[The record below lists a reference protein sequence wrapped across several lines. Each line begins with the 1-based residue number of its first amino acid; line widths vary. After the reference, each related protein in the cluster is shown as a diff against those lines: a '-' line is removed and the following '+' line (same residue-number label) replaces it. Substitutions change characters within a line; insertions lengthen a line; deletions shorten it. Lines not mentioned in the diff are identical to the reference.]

1 MTQVKLTGPYP
12 TGQKRIARGLEQAKS
27 HYSVIVI
34 GSGYGA
40 GVAASRLARA
50 GQEVAVLERGKEI
63 LPGEYPNKLSDAK
76 GAMQFNAKGGRI
88 GAPDAMFEV
97 HVNDDQYALVGCGLG
112 GTSLINAN
120 VSLEVDKRLLDQAHW
135 PAAFRE
141 NPQEID
147 AYYERAREMLSPS
160 VYPETYPKLGKL
172 EALEHSAKA
181 MGERFYKTPINVT
194 FEDKTNKFGVPQPA
208 CTNCGDCTSGC
219 NVGAK
224 NTTLMNYLPDA
235 ANHGA
240 QIFTQAKVLWIERA
254 GEGEDARWHVHV
266 AHNTEEPV
274 DPPVIITADHVILGA
289 GAIGSTEILL
299 RSREQGLPL
308 SDRLGESFS
317 GNGDAL
323 GFAYDS
329 YFKSTKDGDDVTAQP
344 FYAMGIGTSDVGE
357 EAYPGPCITGVID
370 MRNADDPAK
379 GLVIEEGVAPGIL
392 AAGLGPAFFFGEAL
406 ADGFTRF
413 GFDQVKPRL
422 MDAKAM
428 GEAVQTDPASIAD
441 WAYKGP
447 MARTLTYLVMSVDDS
462 GGSLALEDDRITI
475 RWSHAGEQ
483 QTFRNDDAKMREAA
497 EAIEAQYFSD
507 PLWSEQLGR
516 KLITVHPIGGCG
528 MGDDASRGVVDDTCR
543 VFAGSSGSDV
553 HPGLYVC
560 DGAALPAAVGVNP
573 LLTITAV
580 AERAVEKLAARE
592 GWSIDYSLGQEGPL
606 PPPPADNDEERADQ
620 PALPQLDHLK
630 LGIARWVAGHAIGP
644 VADAVAHAAKQ
655 FESGAIAEG
664 ATAIR
669 KLVQDHPGA
678 MSPGMAF
685 TETMA
690 GHISA
695 TGCHHRPCGHVERIS
710 DDYVNGSA
718 WGQVED
724 SVCHFKL
731 TVTTDNLHR
740 MIEDTRHR
748 SRITGEVWV
757 SAISPD
763 PLEVR
768 EGTFQL
774 LVADPDK
781 AESWTMLYDM
791 VLEGPDG
798 PIHFHGFKTLEQRG
812 TGSTASDP
820 WSDLTTL
827 FVTLRRGEDASGELI
842 GRGILRLGIDEFM
855 RQLTTITVHDSDTLV
870 GHIINLIPRAKSAIE
885 TYFMAKYAGF
895 FAMTVFRAYGGML
908 ATLNDF
914 PSKDAANLKL
924 RDLRLPS
931 AERHVVPTGDGVNIG
946 LTRYRGGPRG
956 PVVLAPGFSVRAS
969 SFATPTVD
977 ENLTESLV
985 AQGYDVWL
993 FDYRASADSGN
1004 STERPPE
1011 FCIDDIARYD
1021 WPAAI
1026 DKIRSVTGADSVQ
1039 ALAHCVGS
1047 MSLLMGIG
1055 AGWVSHVRSFI
1066 SSQLTLHPVTDWLNY
1081 MKADLG
1087 IAGMLG
1093 EISLLDGHIDFVSQG
1108 TDADY
1113 EIDAIAYQIPMPE
1126 GQECKSPTVRR
1137 VFGVFGPSW
1146 DLRQLGRDTYLA
1158 LGGMFSRVSLSPFKH
1173 LQDVMRKG
1181 LAVNAQGKA
1190 VYTDED
1196 AARRLAL
1203 PITFLSGATNQ
1214 IFYPESGQRT
1224 RVWLSDH
1231 NGSALYSQKI
1241 IPDYG
1246 HMDLFIGRNAHRDV
1260 TPWIIEELE
1269 RLDQKDSAGTQRHIA

>member
-1 MTQVKLTGPYP
+1 MTIQNPF
-12 TGQKRIARGLEQAKS
+12 GQKRIARSLDEVKS
-27 HYSVIVI
+27 HYTVLVV

-50 GQEVAVLERGKEI
+50 GQDVCILERGKEM
-63 LPGEYPNKLSDAK
+63 LPGEYPNKLADAQ

-88 GAPDAMFEV
+88 GSPDALFEV

-120 VSLEVDKRLLDQAHW
+120 VSLELDKRLLDQAHW
-135 PAAFRE
+135 PAAFRDD
-141 NPQEID
+141 PHAID
-147 AYYERAREMLSPS
+147 TYYERAREMLAPNA
-160 VYPETYPKLGKL
+160 YPDTYPKLGKL

-181 MGERFYKTPINVT
+181 MGKRFYKTPINVN

-219 NVGAK
+219 NIGAK

-240 QIFTQAKVLWIERA
+240 EIFTQAKVQWVERD
-254 GEGEDARWHVHV
+254 GDIWRVHVEHNGEDGASV
-266 AHNTEEPV
+266 T
-274 DPPVIITADHVILGA
+274 ITADHVVLGA

-299 RSREQGLPL
+299 RSRAKGLSL
-308 SDRLGESFS
+308 SDRLGTHFS

-329 YFKSTKDGDDVTAQP
+329 YFKSKKDGDDVTADP
-344 FYAMGIGTSDVGE
+344 IYAMGIGTSDVGQ
-357 EAYPGPCITGVID
+357 EAYPGPCITGIID
-370 MRNADDPAK
+370 MRDSKDVTK
-379 GLVIEEGVAPGIL
+379 GLVIEEGAAPGIL
-392 AAGLGPAFFFGEAL
+392 ATALAPAFFFGEAL

-422 MDAKAM
+422 LDAKAM
-428 GEAVQTDPASIAD
+428 GEAVQTDPGSIAE

-462 GGSLALEDDRITI
+462 HGNLALEDDRITI

-483 QTFRNDDAKMREAA
+483 QTFRHDDDKMREAA

-516 KLITVHPIGGCG
+516 KVITVHPIGGCG
-528 MGDDASRGVVDDTCR
+528 MGDDAASGVVDDSCR
-543 VFAGSSGSDV
+543 VFSGASGNDV

-560 DGAALPAAVGVNP
+560 DGAAIPGAVGVNP

-580 AERAVEKLAARE
+580 AERAVEKLALRQ
-592 GWSIDYSLGQEGPL
+592 GWTIDYTLGEEGPL
-606 PPPPADNDEERADQ
+606 PQEVPAEEAG
-620 PALPQLDHLK
+620 AEPQAVPHHESLK
-630 LGIARWVAGHAIGP
+630 LSVAKWVGGHAIGP
-644 VADAVAHAAKQ
+644 VADAVTNAAKH
-655 FESGAIAEG
+655 FESGALEEG
-664 ATAIR
+664 KAAIR
-669 KLVQDHPGA
+669 NLVKEHPEA
-678 MSPGMAF
+678 MSPGLAF

-695 TGCHHRPCGHVERIS
+695 TGCHHRPCGHVERIR
-710 DDYVNGSA
+710 DDYVNGAA
-718 WGQVED
+718 WGQSED
-724 SVCHFKL
+724 SACSFKL

-740 MIEDTRHR
+740 MIEEPEHR
-748 SRITGEVWV
+748 SRITGEVLV

-763 PLEVR
+763 PMPVR
-768 EGTFQL
+768 EGVFRL
-774 LVADPDK
+774 LVANPDK
-781 AESWTMLYDM
+781 AESWKMLYDM
-791 VLEGPDG
+791 VLDGPDG
-798 PIHFHGFKTLEQRG
+798 PIHFHGFKTLEERG
-812 TGSTASDP
+812 QGSSKSDP
-820 WSDLTTL
+820 WTDLTTL
-827 FVTLRRGEDASGELI
+827 FVTLRHGEDESGELI
-842 GRGILRLGIDEFM
+842 GRGVLKLGIDEFM

-870 GHIINLIPRAKSAIE
+870 GHIVNLIPKARKAIE
-885 TYFMAKYAGF
+885 TYFQAKYAGF

-914 PSKDAANLKL
+914 AGKDAANLSL
-924 RDLRLPS
+924 RDLHLPP

-956 PVVLAPGFSVRAS
+956 PLVLAPGFSVRAS
-969 SFATPTVD
+969 SFATPTID

-1004 STERPPE
+1004 DTEHPPE
-1011 FCIDDIARYD
+1011 FNIDDIARYD
-1021 WPAAI
+1021 WPAAVA
-1026 DKIRSVTGADSVQ
+1026 KVRAVTGADSVQ

-1055 AGWVSHVRSFI
+1055 AGWVTHVRSLI

-1087 IAGMLG
+1087 VAGMLG
-1093 EISLLDGHIDFVSQG
+1093 QISLLGGHMDFVSQG
-1108 TDADY
+1108 TEADY
-1113 EIDAIAYQIPMPE
+1113 EIDAVAYQIPVPE
-1126 GQECKSPTVRR
+1126 GQACKNPTCRR
-1137 VFGVFGPSW
+1137 VFGTFGPSW
-1146 DLRQLGRDTYLA
+1146 DHRQLGHDTHLA
-1158 LGGMFSRVSLSPFKH
+1158 LGSMFSRVSLTPFKQLGDIMH
-1173 LQDVMRKG
+1173 KG
-1181 LAVNAQGKA
+1181 LAVDAEGKS
-1190 VYTDED
+1190 VYTNEE

-1203 PITFLSGATNQ
+1203 PISFLSGATNQ

-1224 RVWLSDH
+1224 RVWLSERNSSD
-1231 NGSALYSQKI
+1231 LYRQKI
-1241 IPDYG
+1241 IPGYG

-1260 TPWIIEELE
+1260 TPWVLEELE
-1269 RLDQKDSAGTQRHIA
+1269 RLDRVDGAAEHQATA

>member
-1 MTQVKLTGPYP
+1 MNMANPY
-12 TGQKRIARGLEQAKS
+12 GQKRIARSLGQAKS
-27 HYSVIVI
+27 HYTVLVV

-50 GQEVAVLERGKEI
+50 GQDVCILERGKEM
-63 LPGEYPNKLSDAK
+63 LPGEYPSKIADAQS
-76 GAMQFNAKGGRI
+76 AMQFNVKGGRI
-88 GAPDAMFEV
+88 GSGDALFEV

-120 VSLEVDKRLLDQAHW
+120 VSLELDKRLLSLEHW
-135 PAAFRE
+135 PAAFRDD
-141 NPQEID
+141 PHAID
-147 AYYERAREMLSPS
+147 TYYERAREMLSPN
-160 VYPETYPKLGKL
+160 VYPETRPALGKL

-181 MGERFYKTPINVT
+181 MDKRFYKTPINVT

-240 QIFTQAKVLWIERA
+240 EIFTQAKVLWIERD
-254 GEGEDARWHVHV
+254 GDVWRVHVEHNGEDASG
-266 AHNTEEPV
+266 AP
-274 DPPVIITADHVILGA
+274 ISISADHVVLGA

-299 RSREQGLPL
+299 RSRAKGLSL

-329 YFKSTKDGDDVTAQP
+329 YFKSKKDGEDVTADP
-344 FYAMGIGTSDVGE
+344 IYAMGIGANDVGE

-370 MRNADDPAK
+370 MRDADDPSK

-392 AAGLGPAFFFGEAL
+392 AGALGPAFFFGEAL

-422 MDAKAM
+422 LDAKAM
-428 GEAVQTDPASIAD
+428 GEAVQTDPGSIAE

-462 GGSLALEDDRITI
+462 GGRLALEDDRISI
-475 RWSHAGEQ
+475 QWADAGNQ
-483 QTFRNDDAKMREAA
+483 RTYRRDDDKMREAA

-507 PLWSEQLGR
+507 PLWSEPMGQ

-528 MGDDASRGVVDDTCR
+528 MGDDASSGVVDDACR
-543 VFAGSSGSDV
+543 VYAGNSGSDV
-553 HPGLYVC
+553 HEGLYVC
-560 DGAALPAAVGVNP
+560 DGAAIPGAVGVNP

-580 AERAVEKLAARE
+580 AERAVEKLAQRE
-592 GWSIDYSLGQEGPL
+592 GWSIDYSLGKEAQL
-606 PPPPADNDEERADQ
+606 PEKVEEVEAAAEDSHEVPRK
-620 PALPQLDHLK
+620 DHLK
-630 LGIARWVAGHAIGP
+630 LGIAKWVGGHAIGP
-644 VADAVAHAAKQ
+644 VADAVSQAAEHFK
-655 FESGAIAEG
+655 SGAIGEG
-664 ATAIR
+664 KAAIR
-669 KLVQDHPGA
+669 ELVKTHPEA

-695 TGCHHRPCGHVERIS
+695 TGCHHRPCGHVERIR
-710 DDYVNGSA
+710 DDYTNGAA
-718 WGQVED
+718 WGQSEG
-724 SVCHFKL
+724 SECSFRL

-740 MIEDTRHR
+740 MLEQSEHH
-748 SRITGEVWV
+748 SRITGEVLV
-757 SAISPD
+757 SSIAPD
-763 PLEVR
+763 PLPVR
-768 EGTFQL
+768 EGTFRL
-774 LVADPDK
+774 LVANPER

-791 VLEGPDG
+791 VLDGPDG
-798 PIHFHGFKTLEQRG
+798 PVHFHGFKTLEQRG
-812 TGSTASDP
+812 NSDP
-820 WSDLTTL
+820 WTDLTTL
-827 FVTLRRGEDASGELI
+827 FVTLRHGDKDGELI
-842 GRGILRLGIDEFM
+842 GRGVLKLGIDEFM
-855 RQLTTITVHDSDTLV
+855 RQLTTITIHDADTLV
-870 GHIINLIPRAKSAIE
+870 GHVINLIPKAKTAIE

-914 PSKDAANLKL
+914 ASKDAALL
-924 RDLRLPS
+924 TSRTMRLPS

-946 LTRYRGGPRG
+946 LTRYRGGSRG
-956 PVVLAPGFSVRAS
+956 PLVLAPGFSVRAS

-1004 STERPPE
+1004 DAERPPE

-1021 WPAAI
+1021 WPAAVE
-1026 DKIRSVTGADSVQ
+1026 KIRSVTGADSVQ
-1039 ALAHCVGS
+1039 AIAHCVGS

-1055 AGWVSHVRSFI
+1055 AGWVSHVRSLI

-1087 IAGMLG
+1087 VADTLG
-1093 EISLLDGHIDFVSQG
+1093 QISLLDGHMDFVSQG
-1108 TDADY
+1108 SEADN
-1113 EIDAIAYQIPMPE
+1113 EIDAIAYQIPVPE
-1126 GQECKSPTVRR
+1126 GQACKNPTCRR

-1146 DLRQLGRDTYLA
+1146 DHRQLGHDTHLA
-1158 LGGMFSRVSLSPFKH
+1158 LGSMFSRVSLSPFKQ
-1173 LQDVMRKG
+1173 LQDIMRKG
-1181 LAVNAQGKA
+1181 LAVNADGKP

-1224 RVWLSDH
+1224 RVWLSEH
-1231 NGSALYSQKI
+1231 NGSAFYRQRI

-1260 TPWIIEELE
+1260 TPRILEELE
-1269 RLDQKDSAGTQRHIA
+1269 RLDQQSDTGEHRASA

>member
-1 MTQVKLTGPYP
+1 MSTQNAY
-12 TGQKRIARGLEQAKS
+12 GQKRIANDLTEAKS
-27 HYSVIVI
+27 HYTVLVV

-50 GQEVAVLERGKEI
+50 GQDVCVLERGKEI
-63 LPGEYPNKLSDAK
+63 LPGDYPNKLADAQ
-76 GAMQFNAKGGRI
+76 GAMQFNVKGGRI
-88 GAPDAMFEV
+88 GSPDALFEV

-120 VSLEVDKRLLDQAHW
+120 VALELDKRLLDQAHW
-135 PAAFRE
+135 PAAFRDD
-141 NPQEID
+141 PHLID
-147 AYYERAREMLSPS
+147 TYYERAREMLSPN
-160 VYPETYPKLGKL
+160 VYPETHPKLGKL
-172 EALEHSAKA
+172 EALEHSADA

-208 CTNCGDCTSGC
+208 CNNCGDCTSGC

-240 QIFTQAKVLWIERA
+240 EIFTQAKVLWIERK
-254 GEGEDARWHVHV
+254 GDVWNVHV
-266 AHNTEEPV
+266 EHNEEGSSAAPV
-274 DPPVIITADHVILGA
+274 TICADHVVLGA
-289 GAIGSTEILL
+289 GTLGSTEILL
-299 RSREQGLPL
+299 RSREKGLSL
-308 SDRLGESFS
+308 SNRLGESFS

-329 YFKSTKDGDDVTAQP
+329 YYKSEKDGEDIKAEPIYALGVGTNDVSEQ
-344 FYAMGIGTSDVGE
+344 
-357 EAYPGPCITGVID
+357 AYPGPCITGVID
-370 MRNADDPAK
+370 MRNNADPTK
-379 GLVIEEGVAPGIL
+379 GLVIEEGVAPGII
-392 AAGLGPAFFFGEAL
+392 AAGLGPTFFFGEAL

-413 GFDQVKPRL
+413 GFEQVKPRL

-428 GEAVQTDPASIAD
+428 GEAVQTDPGSIAE

-462 GGSLALEDDRITI
+462 GGQLALEDDRLTI
-475 RWSHAGEQ
+475 HWSHAGEQ
-483 QTFRNDDAKMREAA
+483 RTFRRDDDKMREAA
-497 EAIEAQYFSD
+497 EAIQAQYFSD
-507 PLWSEQLGR
+507 PLWSEPMGQ

-528 MGDDASRGVVDDTCR
+528 MGDDASQGVVDDACR
-543 VFAGSSGSDV
+543 VFAGSSGTDV
-553 HPGLYVC
+553 HEGLYVC
-560 DGAALPAAVGVNP
+560 DGAAIPGAVGVNP

-580 AERAVEKLAARE
+580 AERAVEKLALRQ
-592 GWSIDYSLGQEGPL
+592 GWTIDYTLGEESELPQPL
-606 PPPPADNDEERADQ
+606 PEEDKVAEEAK
-620 PALPQLDHLK
+620 PVPHVEHLK
-630 LGIARWVAGHAIGP
+630 LGIAKWVAGHAIGP
-644 VADAVAHAAKQ
+644 VAEAVSQAGRH
-655 FESGAIAEG
+655 FEDGAIEEG
-664 ATAIR
+664 KAAIR
-669 KLVQDHPGA
+669 NLVKDHPEA

-695 TGCHHRPCGHVERIS
+695 TGCHHRPCGHVERIR
-710 DDYVNGSA
+710 DDYVNGQA
-718 WGQVED
+718 WGQAES
-724 SVCHFKL
+724 SVCSFKL

-740 MIEDTRHR
+740 MIEDEHHR
-748 SRITGEVWV
+748 SRITGEVLV
-757 SAISPD
+757 STIAPD
-763 PLEVR
+763 PMKVR

-812 TGSTASDP
+812 KSDP
-820 WSDLTTL
+820 WTDLTTL
-827 FVTLRRGEDASGELI
+827 FVTLRQGEDETGELI
-842 GRGILRLGIDEFM
+842 GRGVLKLGIDEFM

-870 GHIINLIPRAKSAIE
+870 GHVVNLIPRAKKAIE

-914 PSKDAANLKL
+914 PAKEAENLKL
-924 RDLRLPS
+924 RALRLPS
-931 AERHVVPTGDGVNIG
+931 AERHVVPTADGVNIG
-946 LTRYRGGPRG
+946 LTRYRGGSLG
-956 PVVLAPGFSVRAS
+956 PIVLAPGFSVRAS

-985 AQGYDVWL
+985 AKGYDVWL

-1004 STERPPE
+1004 DTVRPPE

-1026 DKIRSVTGADSVQ
+1026 DKIRSVTGADSIQ

-1055 AGWVSHVRSFI
+1055 AGWVSHVRSLI

-1081 MKADLG
+1081 MKSDLG
-1087 IAGMLG
+1087 IAGTLG
-1093 EISLLDGHIDFVSQG
+1093 EISLLDGHMDFVSQG

-1146 DLRQLGRDTYLA
+1146 DIRQLGRDTYLA
-1158 LGGMFSRVSLSPFKH
+1158 LGSMFSRVSLSPFKQ
-1173 LQDVMRKG
+1173 LQDVMRNG
-1181 LAVNAQGKA
+1181 LAVDAEGKA
-1190 VYTDED
+1190 VYTNEE

-1224 RVWLSDH
+1224 RVWLSQH
-1231 NGSALYSQKI
+1231 NGKELYRQRI
-1241 IPDYG
+1241 VPGYG

-1260 TPWIIEELE
+1260 TPMLLEELE
-1269 RLDQKDSAGTQRHIA
+1269 RLDQRTDGEADRASG

>member
-1 MTQVKLTGPYP
+1 MTL
-12 TGQKRIARGLEQAKS
+12 QKRISRDLSQAKS
-27 HYSVIVI
+27 HYTVLVI

-50 GQEVAVLERGKEI
+50 GQNVCVLERGKEI
-63 LPGEYPNKLSDAK
+63 LPGDYPNKLADAQD
-76 GAMQFNAKGGRI
+76 AMQFNAKGGRI
-88 GAPDAMFEV
+88 GSPDALFEV
-97 HVNDDQYALVGCGLG
+97 HVNDDQFALVGCGLG

-120 VSLEVDKRLLDQAHW
+120 VALELDKRLLDQAYW
-135 PAAFRE
+135 PTAFRDDAA
-141 NPQEID
+141 EID
-147 AYYERAREMLSPS
+147 AYYERAREMLSPE
-160 VYPETYPKLGKL
+160 VYPESYPKLGKL

-181 MGERFYKTPINVT
+181 MGKDFYKTPINVN
-194 FEDKTNKFGVPQPA
+194 FEDKTNRFGVPQPA

-235 ANHGA
+235 VNHGA
-240 QIFTQAKVLWIERA
+240 EIFTQAKVLWVERD
-254 GEGEDARWHVHV
+254 EVNDKWCVHV
-266 AHNTEEPV
+266 EHNCEEGAP
-274 DPPVIITADHVILGA
+274 ITISADHVVLGA

-299 RSREQGLPL
+299 RSREKGLPL
-308 SDRLGESFS
+308 SDRLGHGFS

-329 YFKSTKDGDDVTAQP
+329 YFKTQKDGDDITAGP
-344 FYAMGIGTSDVGE
+344 IYAMGVGTNDVAAD
-357 EAYPGPCITGVID
+357 AYPGPCITGVID
-370 MRNADDPAK
+370 MRDDEDPRK

-422 MDAKAM
+422 LDAKAM

-462 GGSLALEDDRITI
+462 GGELALEDDRITI
-475 RWSHAGEQ
+475 QWSHAGEQ
-483 QTFRNDDAKMREAA
+483 QTFRRDDDLMREAA
-497 EAIEAQYFSD
+497 ESIEAQYFSD

-528 MGDDASRGVVDDTCR
+528 MGDDATTGVVDDTCR
-543 VFAGSSGSDV
+543 VFAGTEGTGV
-553 HPGLYVC
+553 HSGLYVC
-560 DGAALPAAVGVNP
+560 DGAALPGAVGVNP

-580 AERAVEKLAARE
+580 AERAVEKLAQRE
-592 GWSIDYSLGQEGPL
+592 GWSIDYALGEEGPL
-606 PPPPADNDEERADQ
+606 PPQETPAAEEAEDQ
-620 PALPQLDHLK
+620 PALPHPEHLK
-630 LGIARWVAGHAIGP
+630 LGIAKWVAGHAIGP
-644 VADAVAHAAKQ
+644 VADAVLGAAKH
-655 FESGAIAEG
+655 FESGAFDKG
-664 ATAIR
+664 AAAIR
-669 KLVQDHPGA
+669 NLVKEHPEA

-690 GHISA
+690 GHISG
-695 TGCHHRPCGHVERIS
+695 TGCHHRPCGHVERIR
-710 DDYVNGSA
+710 DDFANGAA
-718 WGQVED
+718 WGQVEK
-724 SVCHFKL
+724 SVCSFKL

-740 MIEDTRHR
+740 MIEETEHR
-748 SRITGEVWV
+748 SHITGEVLV
-757 SAISPD
+757 SAIAPD
-763 PLEVR
+763 PMPVR
-768 EGTFQL
+768 EGTFRL
-774 LVADPDK
+774 LVADPDR
-781 AESWTMLYDM
+781 AESWKMLYDM

-812 TGSTASDP
+812 QGKAKSDP
-820 WSDLTTL
+820 WTDLTTL
-827 FVTLRRGEDASGELI
+827 FVTLRHGVDETGELI
-842 GRGILRLGIDEFM
+842 GRGVLKLGIDEFM
-855 RQLTTITVHDSDTLV
+855 RQLITITVHDSDTLV
-870 GHIINLIPRAKSAIE
+870 GHVVNLIPRAKKAIE

-895 FAMTVFRAYGGML
+895 FAITVFRAYGGML

-914 PSKDAANLKL
+914 PSKDAENLSS
-924 RDLRLPS
+924 RNLRLPE
-931 AERHVVPTGDGVNIG
+931 AERHIVPTKDGVNIG
-946 LTRYRGGPRG
+946 LTRYRGGAKG
-956 PVVLAPGFSVRAS
+956 PVMLAPGFSVRAS

-1004 STERPPE
+1004 DTEHPPE
-1011 FCIDDIARYD
+1011 FSIDDIARYD

-1026 DKIRSVTGADSVQ
+1026 EKVRSVTGADSVQ

-1055 AGWVSHVRSFI
+1055 AGWVTHVRSFI

-1087 IAGMLG
+1087 VADMLG
-1093 EISLLDGHIDFVSQG
+1093 EISLLDGHMDFVSQG
-1108 TDADY
+1108 TEEDY
-1113 EIDAIAYQIPMPE
+1113 EIDAITYQVPMPE

-1137 VFGVFGPSW
+1137 VFAVFGPSW

-1158 LGGMFSRVSLSPFKH
+1158 LGSMFSRVSLTPFKQLGDIMH
-1173 LQDVMRKG
+1173 KG
-1181 LAVNAQGKA
+1181 LAVNAEGEA
-1190 VYTDED
+1190 IYTDEE
-1196 AARRLAL
+1196 AARRLEM

-1224 RVWLSDH
+1224 RVWLSEQ
-1231 NGSALYSQKI
+1231 NGSDLYRQRI
-1241 IPDYG
+1241 VPDYG

-1260 TPWIIEELE
+1260 TPLILEELE
-1269 RLDQKDSAGTQRHIA
+1269 RLNAQSSPHAERMTG

>member
-1 MTQVKLTGPYP
+1 MTL
-12 TGQKRIARGLEQAKS
+12 QKRIARSLDQAKP
-27 HYSVIVI
+27 HYTVLVV

-50 GQEVAVLERGKEI
+50 GQDVCILERGKEI
-63 LPGEYPNKLSDAK
+63 LPGEYPNKLADAQ
-76 GAMQFNAKGGRI
+76 GAMQFNVKGGRI
-88 GAPDAMFEV
+88 GSPDALFEV

-120 VSLEVDKRLLDQAHW
+120 VSLELDKRLLDQAHW
-135 PAAFRE
+135 PAALRE
-141 NPQEID
+141 DPHAID
-147 AYYERAREMLSPS
+147 AYYERAREMLSPKA
-160 VYPETYPKLGKL
+160 YPDTYPKLGKL
-172 EALEHSAKA
+172 EALEYSANA
-181 MGERFYKTPINVT
+181 MGKRFYKTPINVN

-240 QIFTQAKVLWIERA
+240 DIFTQAKVQYVERDGDVWRVHIERN
-254 GEGEDARWHVHV
+254 GEDASD
-266 AHNTEEPV
+266 EP
-274 DPPVIITADHVILGA
+274 ITITADHVVLGA

-299 RSREQGLPL
+299 RSKEKGLSL
-308 SDRLGESFS
+308 SDRLGSRFS

-329 YFKSTKDGDDVTAQP
+329 YFKSEKYGDEVTANP
-344 FYAMGIGTSDVGE
+344 IYAMGIGTNDVAE

-370 MRNADDPAK
+370 MRDAEDVTK

-422 MDAKAM
+422 LDAKAM
-428 GEAVQTDPASIAD
+428 GEAVQTDPGSIAD

-462 GGSLALEDDRITI
+462 HGSLALEDDRITI
-475 RWSHAGEQ
+475 SWSHAGEQ
-483 QTFRNDDAKMREAA
+483 QTFRHDDDKMREAA
-497 EAIEAQYFSD
+497 EAIQAQYFSD
-507 PLWSEQLGR
+507 PLWSEQMGQ

-528 MGDDASRGVVDDTCR
+528 MGDDAASGVVDDTCR
-543 VFAGSSGSDV
+543 VYAGSTGTEV
-553 HPGLYVC
+553 HEGLYVC
-560 DGAALPAAVGVNP
+560 DGAALPGAVGVNP

-580 AERAVEKLAARE
+580 AERAVEKLAQRQ
-592 GWSIDYSLGQEGPL
+592 GWTIDYTLGEEGPL
-606 PPPPADNDEERADQ
+606 PPAETEEEKQTAGSQ
-620 PALPQLDHLK
+620 EVPHPEHLK
-630 LGIARWVAGHAIGP
+630 LSIAKWVAGHAIAP
-644 VADAVAHAAKQ
+644 VAEAVTNAAKH
-655 FESGAIAEG
+655 FESGAVEEG
-664 ATAIR
+664 KAAIR
-669 KLVQDHPGA
+669 QLVKDHPEA

-695 TGCHHRPCGHVERIS
+695 TGCHHRPCGHVERIR
-710 DDYVNGSA
+710 DDYVNGAA
-718 WGQVED
+718 WGQSED
-724 SVCHFKL
+724 SECSFLL

-740 MIEDTRHR
+740 MIDDPQHR
-748 SRITGEVWV
+748 SRITGEVV
-757 SAISPD
+757 ASSISPD
-763 PLEVR
+763 PLKVR
-768 EGTFQL
+768 EGTFRL

-781 AESWTMLYDM
+781 AESWKMLYDM

-798 PIHFHGFKTLEQRG
+798 PVHFHGFKTLEQRG
-812 TGSTASDP
+812 KSDP
-820 WSDLTTL
+820 WTDLTTL
-827 FVTLRRGEDASGELI
+827 FVTLRHGEDESGDLI
-842 GRGILRLGIDEFM
+842 GRGVLKLGIDEFM

-870 GHIINLIPRAKSAIE
+870 GHIVNLIPKAKKAIE

-914 PSKDAANLKL
+914 PGEDAKNLAL
-924 RDLRLPS
+924 RELRLPPP
-931 AERHVVPTGDGVNIG
+931 EQHIVPTGDGVNIG

-1004 STERPPE
+1004 DTEHPPE

-1021 WPAAI
+1021 WPAAVE
-1026 DKIRSVTGADSVQ
+1026 KIRNVTGADSVQ

-1055 AGWVSHVRSFI
+1055 AGWVPHVRSLI

-1081 MKADLG
+1081 LKADLG
-1087 IAGMLG
+1087 VAGMLG

-1108 TDADY
+1108 TEEDY
-1113 EIDAIAYQIPMPE
+1113 EIDAVAYQVPMPE

-1137 VFGVFGPSW
+1137 VFAVFGPSW
-1146 DLRQLGRDTYLA
+1146 DIRQLGRDTYLA
-1158 LGGMFSRVSLSPFKH
+1158 LGSMFSRVSLTPFKQLGEIMH
-1173 LQDVMRKG
+1173 KG
-1181 LAVNAQGKA
+1181 LAVDADGKTI
-1190 VYTDED
+1190 YTDED

-1203 PITFLSGATNQ
+1203 PISFLSGATNQ

-1224 RVWLSDH
+1224 RVWLSEH
-1231 NGSALYSQKI
+1231 NGSELYRQRI

-1260 TPWIIEELE
+1260 TPWILEELE
-1269 RLDQKDSAGTQRHIA
+1269 RLDGLTTLGADQKIA

>member
-1 MTQVKLTGPYP
+1 MTYQNLF
-12 TGQKRIARGLEQAKS
+12 GQKRIARPLNEAKS
-27 HYSVIVI
+27 HYTVLVI

-50 GQEVAVLERGKEI
+50 GQDVAILERGKEM
-63 LPGEYPNKLSDAK
+63 LPGEYPNKLADAQ
-76 GAMQFNAKGGRI
+76 GAMQFNVKGGRI
-88 GAPDAMFEV
+88 GSPDAMFEV

-120 VSLEVDKRLLDQAHW
+120 VALELDKRLLDQAHW

-141 NPQEID
+141 DPHAID
-147 AYYERAREMLSPS
+147 TYYERAREMLSPNA
-160 VYPETYPKLGKL
+160 YPDSYPKLGKL
-172 EALEHSAKA
+172 EALEHSADT
-181 MGERFYKTPINVT
+181 MGERFYKTPINVN

-208 CTNCGDCTSGC
+208 CNNCGDCTSGC

-240 QIFTQAKVLWIERA
+240 EVFAQAKVLWIERDEQ
-254 GEGEDARWHVHV
+254 GEQWRVHV
-266 AHNTEEPV
+266 EHNGDDASGDPV
-274 DPPVIITADHVILGA
+274 VISADHVVLGA

-299 RSREQGLPL
+299 RSREKGLSL
-308 SDRLGESFS
+308 SSRLGENFS

-329 YFKSTKDGDDVTAQP
+329 YFKSEKDGDTVSAQP
-344 FYAMGIGTSDVGE
+344 FYAMGVGTNDVSE
-357 EAYPGPCITGVID
+357 AAYPGPCITGVID
-370 MRNADDPAK
+370 MRDNEDVTK

-422 MDAKAM
+422 LDAKAM
-428 GEAVQTDPASIAD
+428 GEAVQTDPGSIAE

-447 MARTLTYLVMSVDDS
+447 MARTLTYLVMSVDDT
-462 GGSLALEDDRITI
+462 GGNLALEDDRITI
-475 RWSHAGEQ
+475 NWSHAGEQ
-483 QTFRNDDAKMREAA
+483 KTFRRDDDKMREAA
-497 EAIEAQYFSD
+497 EAIQAQYFSD
-507 PLWSEQLGR
+507 PLWSEQLGK

-543 VFAGSSGSDV
+543 VFSGTSGADV
-553 HPGLYVC
+553 HSGLYVC
-560 DGAALPAAVGVNP
+560 DGAAIPGAVGVNP

-580 AERAVEKLAARE
+580 AERAIEKLAQRE
-592 GWSIDYSLGQEGPL
+592 GWSIDYTLGEEAPL
-606 PPPPADNDEERADQ
+606 PEKLATSEEAEPEAQ
-620 PALPQLDHLK
+620 TLPHRDHLK
-630 LGIARWVAGHAIGP
+630 LGIAKWVAGHAIGP
-644 VADAVAHAAKQ
+644 VADAVMQAGKH
-655 FESGAIAEG
+655 FESGAVEKG
-664 ATAIR
+664 AAAIR
-669 KLVQDHPGA
+669 QLVKDHPEA

-695 TGCHHRPCGHVERIS
+695 TGCHHRPCGHAERIR
-710 DDYVNGSA
+710 DDYANGAA
-718 WGQVED
+718 WGESED
-724 SVCHFKL
+724 GVCSFKL
-731 TVTTDNLHR
+731 TVTTDNIHR
-740 MIEDTRHR
+740 MVEEPEHR
-748 SRITGEVWV
+748 SHITGEVLV
-757 SAISPD
+757 SAIAPD
-763 PLEVR
+763 PMPVR
-768 EGTFQL
+768 EGTFRL
-774 LVADPDK
+774 LVADPEK
-781 AESWTMLYDM
+781 AESWKMLYDM

-812 TGSTASDP
+812 SGKSASDP
-820 WSDLTTL
+820 WTDLTTL
-827 FVTLRRGEDASGELI
+827 FVTLRHGGDESGELI
-842 GRGILRLGIDEFM
+842 GRGVLKLGIDEFM

-870 GHIINLIPRAKSAIE
+870 GHVINLIPKASKAIE

-895 FAMTVFRAYGGML
+895 FAMTVFRSYGGML

-914 PSKDAANLKL
+914 VSKDAANLKL
-924 RDLRLPS
+924 RELRLPP
-931 AERHVVPTGDGVNIG
+931 AERHIVPTGDGVNIG
-946 LTRYRGGPRG
+946 LTRYRGGVRG
-956 PVVLAPGFSVRAS
+956 PIVLAPGFSVKAS

-1004 STERPPE
+1004 DTEHPPE
-1011 FCIDDIARYD
+1011 FSIDYIARYD
-1021 WPAAI
+1021 WPAAV
-1026 DKIRSVTGADSVQ
+1026 DKIRKVTGADSVQ

-1055 AGWVSHVRSFI
+1055 AGWVTHVRSLI

-1081 MKADLG
+1081 MKSDLG
-1087 IAGMLG
+1087 VAGMLG
-1093 EISLLDGHIDFVSQG
+1093 EVSLLDGHLDFVSQG
-1108 TDADY
+1108 TEDDY
-1113 EIDAIAYQIPMPE
+1113 EIDAITYQVPMPE

-1137 VFGVFGPSW
+1137 VFAVFGPSW
-1146 DLRQLGRDTYLA
+1146 DIRQLGRDTYLA
-1158 LGGMFSRVSLSPFKH
+1158 LGSMFSRVSLSPFKQ
-1173 LQDVMRKG
+1173 LQEVMRKG
-1181 LAVNAQGKA
+1181 LAVNADGKT

-1224 RVWLSDH
+1224 RVWLSEH
-1231 NGSALYSQKI
+1231 NGSDLYRQRI
-1241 IPDYG
+1241 VPDYG
-1246 HMDLFIGRNAHRDV
+1246 HMDLFIGRNAHCDV
-1260 TPWIIEELE
+1260 TPTLLEELE
-1269 RLDQKDSAGTQRHIA
+1269 RLDERDGIGATQGQDRKSA